1 MVALKTFIGLFGL
14 LSLLAMPLAA
24 LTDVPRERT
33 QVFAVCLG
41 RASAEMEHR
50 WLIGG
55 GAETEQDRRA
65 MFEMLLDTVAPNSGL
80 AGPQILDM
88 RIRAKMAQAQLLQIA
103 TFHTDP
109 DRKRRAAA
117 AARQA
122 MRPCSALLLS

>member
-1 MVALKTFIGLFGL
+1 MSGMKTFSGLIGLFSICAL
-14 LSLLAMPLAA
+14 PLAA
-24 LTDVPRERT
+24 LTEEPRERT

-55 GAETEQDRRA
+55 GAESEQDRRA
-65 MFEMLLDTVAPNSGL
+65 MFEMLLDTVAPSSGL
-80 AGPQILDM
+80 PGPQILDM
-88 RIRAKMAQAQLLQIA
+88 RIRAKMAHAQLLQIA

-117 AARQA
+117 AARRA

>member
-1 MVALKTFIGLFGL
+1 
-14 LSLLAMPLAA
+14 
-24 LTDVPRERT
+24 
-33 QVFAVCLG
+33 
-41 RASAEMEHR
+41 
-50 WLIGG
+50 
-55 GAETEQDRRA
+55 